1 MSDSH
6 SHVTE
11 ASGIQEEEDMRPAMT
26 RSEQSVTE
34 GEKDVRKNSGIQ
46 TSLNHNLEALSVQVC
61 TDSQLFRI
69 LKWEKWHEVKLKM
82 NYSWILTN
90 ACCNSVNIVAATILP
105 LLLSQMK
112 FSRNES
118 LLQAQAEEVR
128 FSN

>member
-46 TSLNHNLEALSVQVC
+46 TSLNHDLEALSVQVC
-61 TDSQLFRI
+61 TDSQPFRI
-69 LKWEKWHEVKLKM
+69 LK
-82 NYSWILTN
+82 
-90 ACCNSVNIVAATILP
+90 
-105 LLLSQMK
+105 
-112 FSRNES
+112 
-118 LLQAQAEEVR
+118 
-128 FSN
+128 

>member
-46 TSLNHNLEALSVQVC
+46 TSLNHDLEALSV
-61 TDSQLFRI
+61 
-69 LKWEKWHEVKLKM
+69 
-82 NYSWILTN
+82 
-90 ACCNSVNIVAATILP
+90 
-105 LLLSQMK
+105 
-112 FSRNES
+112 
-118 LLQAQAEEVR
+118 
-128 FSN
+128 